1 MTKAI
6 VTGGCGFIG
15 SNLVDKLVEMGWEV
29 CVIDNNP
36 SSGYVN
42 GQANYL
48 FADICEIDRHYNEVF
63 ENADYVFHLAAEV
76 KIQDCIKNPEL
87 AIKTNVLGTFN
98 MLEQAR
104 KAGVKRFLF
113 SSTAAIYGSGF
124 RLGGIKEDT
133 TTDCLNPYSI
143 TKFTG
148 EQLCKM
154 YSDLYDL
161 ETVVFRY
168 FNVYGKR
175 QHSQGQYAPV
185 MGVFNRQISAGEPMT
200 VVGDG
205 VQTRDYI
212 NVGDVVNA
220 NVLFSK
226 QFAEFRGDVFNIG
239 TGKKTSVLDLVEM
252 LGGKDAEYC
261 NLPPREGEVKHS
273 VADIDKAK
281 SFGWNPQ
288 VNLEEWINEQSNSL

>member
-1 MTKAI
+1 MTKAV

-42 GQANYL
+42 GQASYL
-48 FADICEIDRHYNEVF
+48 IADICEIDRHYNEVF
-63 ENADYVFHLAAEV
+63 ENAEYVFHLAAEV

-104 KAGVKRFLF
+104 KVGVKRFMF

-124 RLGGIKEDT
+124 RLGAVKEDAPA
-133 TTDCLNPYSI
+133 DCLNPYSI

-200 VVGDG
+200 VVGNG
-205 VQTRDYI
+205 IQTRDYI
-212 NVGDVVNA
+212 NVSDVVNA

-226 QFAEFRGDVFNIG
+226 QIAEFKGDIFNIG
-239 TGKKTSVLDLVEM
+239 TGKKTSILDLVEM
-252 LGGKDAEYC
+252 LGGKDAEYV

-273 VADIDKAK
+273 LADIGKAK
-281 SFGWNPQ
+281 GFGWNPQ
-288 VNLEEWINEQSNSL
+288 INLEEWINEQDNSL

>member
-1 MTKAI
+1 MTKAV

-15 SNLVDKLVEMGWEV
+15 SNLVDRLVEMGWEV

-36 SSGYVN
+36 SAGHIN
-42 GQANYL
+42 GHADYL
-48 FADICEIDRHYNEVF
+48 IADICEADDYYNKVF

-87 AIKTNVLGTFN
+87 AIKTNVLGTYN
-98 MLEQAR
+98 MLERAR
-104 KAGVKRFLF
+104 KARVKRFIF
-113 SSTAAIYGSGF
+113 SSTAAIYGSSF
-124 RLGGIKEDT
+124 RLGSIKEDASP
-133 TTDCLNPYSI
+133 DCLNPYSI

-168 FNVYGKR
+168 FNVYGNR

-200 VVGDG
+200 IVGEG
-205 VQTRDYI
+205 KQTRDYI
-212 NVGDVVNA
+212 NVSDVVSA
-220 NVLFSK
+220 NILFAK
-226 QFAEFRGDVFNIG
+226 QIAEFRGDVFNIG
-239 TGKKTSVLDLVEM
+239 TGKKTSVLELVEM

-261 NLPPREGEVKHS
+261 NLPSRKGEVKHS
-273 VADIDKAK
+273 VADIQKAQ

-288 VNLEEWINEQSNSL
+288 INLEEWINE